1 MTHQPE
7 NYSSAAREAILGQ
20 LRSAITGKLPFAH
33 AQATR
38 TSLPVTNIGSD
49 RRELIERFKIE
60 VERVHGAVYLA
71 DNDEAAK
78 RILLDL
84 LAQRNVRNVT
94 HWEDL
99 PLELDQALVNASIST
114 LTGDMRDVV
123 EADAGITAAE
133 CAIAAT
139 GTLVLEM
146 GPGRARATSLL
157 VPVHIALV
165 RVDQLVPRLEDYI
178 ARVRADH
185 LQVFADTSNVVF
197 ITGASRTADIEMSV
211 VYGVHGPLE
220 LHIVLI
226 K

>member
-33 AQATR
+33 AQTTR
-38 TSLPVTNIGSD
+38 TSLPVTHVGSD
-49 RRELIERFKIE
+49 RRELIERFKAE
-60 VERVHGAVYLA
+60 AERVHGVVYLA
-71 DNDEAAK
+71 DNDEDAK

-84 LAQRNVRNVT
+84 LAQHNAVKVT
-94 HWEDL
+94 RWENL
-99 PLELDQALVNASIST
+99 PLDIDQALASANIST

-123 EADAGITAAE
+123 EANVGITGVA

-178 ARVRADH
+178 ARVRAAH

-226 K
+226 E